1 MYSRKGVRCETT
13 MKPPLG
19 MRCLLFLNS
28 VSRSRYPAALTLAA
42 LALVLCPR
50 PAEADSRW
58 RQGYY
63 DSPGGVNLDSAV
75 GRVRDRTGARIL
87 SADTVRRDNGSVHDI
102 KILTPEGRVRRLQVD
117 GRTGDEMP
125 QRR

>member
-1 MYSRKGVRCETT
+1 
-13 MKPPLG
+13 
-19 MRCLLFLNS
+19 
-28 VSRSRYPAALTLAA
+28 
-42 LALVLCPR
+42 
-50 PAEADSRW
+50 
-58 RQGYY
+58 
-63 DSPGGVNLDSAV
+63 VNLDSAV

-125 QRR
+125 RRR

>member
-1 MYSRKGVRCETT
+1 
-13 MKPPLG
+13 MKPLLG
-19 MRCLLFLNS
+19 TRCLLS
-28 VSRSRYPAALTLAA
+28 PSPVSRIRYLAAILLAA
-42 LALVLCPR
+42 LVLALSPR

-63 DSPGGVNLDSAV
+63 EAPGGVNLDSAV

-125 QRR
+125 RRR

>member
-1 MYSRKGVRCETT
+1 
-13 MKPPLG
+13 L
-19 MRCLLFLNS
+19 
-28 VSRSRYPAALTLAA
+28 AAILLAA
-42 LALVLCPR
+42 LVLALSPR
-50 PAEADSRW
+50 PGEADSRW

-63 DSPGGVNLDSAV
+63 EAPGGVNLDSAV

-125 QRR
+125 RRR